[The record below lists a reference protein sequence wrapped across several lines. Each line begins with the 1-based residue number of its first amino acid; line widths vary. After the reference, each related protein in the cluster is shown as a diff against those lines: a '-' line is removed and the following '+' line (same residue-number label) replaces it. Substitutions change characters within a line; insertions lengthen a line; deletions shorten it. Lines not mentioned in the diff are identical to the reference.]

1 MMRSLRHW
9 IGAALLSQ
17 PFYAEEI
24 RMVGLIAQV
33 WRFRSPTLPTLR
45 LGQELTRTANDG
57 SDLDC
62 RLAVETQKAT
72 FTTDRALPRTGRSFR
87 RSLMTETG
95 PSADRPLSWRHP
107 SSKRG
112 KRTKGDQIAE
122 ALTIPSFARA
132 MLPHD
137 SEPHPVCATIA
148 AAAHWL
154 RLPGGASCR

>member
-9 IGAALLSQ
+9 TGAALLSQ

-62 RLAVETQKAT
+62 RLAVETQSRSFA
-72 FTTDRALPRTGRSFR
+72 FARPLPRTGHSFSVAIGR
-87 RSLMTETG
+87 LTRAS
-95 PSADRPLSWRHP
+95 DR
-107 SSKRG
+107 
-112 KRTKGDQIAE
+112 
-122 ALTIPSFARA
+122 
-132 MLPHD
+132 
-137 SEPHPVCATIA
+137 
-148 AAAHWL
+148 
-154 RLPGGASCR
+154 